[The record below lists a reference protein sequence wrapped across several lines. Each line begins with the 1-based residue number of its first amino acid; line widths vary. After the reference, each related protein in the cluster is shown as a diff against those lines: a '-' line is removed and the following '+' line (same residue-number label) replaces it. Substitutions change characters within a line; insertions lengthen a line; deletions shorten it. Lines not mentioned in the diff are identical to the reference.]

1 MPLSIQRRRKCH
13 GRNQILCTYSRM
25 NLLCLSGGG
34 QPTAIIKLS
43 PYAYCWPSI
52 HQLGEVLSTEATSN
66 QNSYILYH
74 AQLGVAAGSIKSI
87 FFSTSKVED
96 GHQVITTFFIV
107 QQFIEPAS
115 HPQNAV
121 HSGLLFPEVGMCL
134 VLNKLQPEQVLITG
148 ADIVSQFTFATVLD
162 EEDPGNELLY
172 LQPLDKVI
180 SFALICLI
188 INIDRIDPPLKD

>member
-1 MPLSIQRRRKCH
+1 
-13 GRNQILCTYSRM
+13 
-25 NLLCLSGGG
+25 
-34 QPTAIIKLS
+34 
-43 PYAYCWPSI
+43 
-52 HQLGEVLSTEATSN
+52 
-66 QNSYILYH
+66 
-74 AQLGVAAGSIKSI
+74 
-87 FFSTSKVED
+87 
-96 GHQVITTFFIV
+96 
-107 QQFIEPAS
+107 
-115 HPQNAV
+115 
-121 HSGLLFPEVGMCL
+121 MCL